1 MSLGKVGSVAFAGDF
16 MRFTPTVDGYR
27 SGQSQNVRWLFEL
40 VGALPLWRESG
51 VRVSLPMPD
60 ALMTK
65 LRRSA
70 APGTPWQAYVANA
83 ELAWARTYD
92 ELAYPE
98 FTAFF
103 DELAGHDLVIGFEL
117 PPALK
122 RHLHGLSVPYL
133 SLCIHPVRFLRD
145 LVLGATTNAPPLAA
159 RLRSISLGDEEV
171 AVQARRFRAMFAKQQ
186 PDAVALPTGLPL
198 LAGQTERDSVLIR
211 GGRFVDWPDCADA
224 AAHVLEPYPEV
235 ILLEHPLRPSSASI
249 VGFLR
254 NRLGKTVIATNV
266 NAYAAIFAPQP
277 APLMLTL
284 ASSLGVEAR
293 AAGMPS
299 HFLLDDP
306 RRKLSRPGVDV
317 DEMTMLGHT
326 VLTAAFWEAVLADRD
341 LAPPQPADRFLH
353 GDHYLRDTMGAWA
366 YGPLRTGLHDL
377 HVRKVLAPAAPL
389 EQARRS
395 ELLAALVGLPPGAE
409 VSAAVTAAAGV
420 ELVVKPPPTPPLQ
433 PHSCAV
439 VDLSGDTALQH
450 LVEGF
455 HAPEHWGCW
464 SHDLRCAIEVPVSP
478 AAEGCELTLTLP
490 IRAFEGMLEHAPVLR
505 ISSAGMVLAYVFFR
519 SDGPNPLD
527 VHVRL
532 RARAPTSRI
541 ELELSRRGSSATLGT
556 GDNRWLG
563 IALTRMTLTCK
574 PAQTAGAAA
583 QPGDGW
589 LSGVGPE
596 PQPLRLRL
604 HREQPTPAL
613 SP

>member
-1 MSLGKVGSVAFAGDF
+1 MSFGKIGSVAFAGDF
-16 MRFTPTVDGYR
+16 MRFTPTAGGYR

-40 VGALPLWRESG
+40 VGALPLWREAG

-60 ALMTK
+60 ALMTR

-70 APGTPWQAYVANA
+70 APGTPWQAYVDNA
-83 ELAWARTYD
+83 ESAWARSYD

-103 DELAGHDLVIGFEL
+103 DELASHDLVIGFEL

-145 LVLGATTNAPPLAA
+145 LVLGATTNAPSLAA
-159 RLRSISLGDEEV
+159 RLRTIGIGDDEV
-171 AVQARRFRAMFAKQQ
+171 AVQARRFRAMFAKQR
-186 PDAVALPTGLPL
+186 AAALALPSGLPL
-198 LAGQTERDSVLIR
+198 LAGQTERDSVLIQ
-211 GGRFVDWPDCADA
+211 GGRFFDWVDCADA
-224 AAHVLEPYPEV
+224 AAQALEPYPEV
-235 ILLEHPLRPSSASI
+235 VLLEHPLRPSSASI

-293 AAGMPS
+293 AAGMAA

-306 RRKLSRPGVDV
+306 RRQLSTPGVDI
-317 DEMTMLGHT
+317 DDMAMLGHT
-326 VLTAAFWEAVLADRD
+326 VLTAAFWEGVLTDGDAV
-341 LAPPQPADRFLH
+341 PPPPSDRFLY

-366 YGPLRTGLHDL
+366 YGPLRTGLHEL
-377 HVRKVLAPAAPL
+377 RVRKVMAPAAAL
-389 EQARRS
+389 EPARRGD
-395 ELLAALVGLPPGAE
+395 LLAALVGLPPGAE
-409 VSAAVTAAAGV
+409 VTPAATAAAGV
-420 ELVVKPPPTPPLQ
+420 ELVVKPPPTLPLQ
-433 PHSCAV
+433 AHSGAV

-464 SHDLRCAIEVPVSP
+464 SHDLHCVIEIPVSP
-478 AAEGCELTLTLP
+478 AAAGCELTVTLP
-490 IRAFEGMLEHAPVLR
+490 IRAFEGMLDHAPVLR
-505 ISSAGMVLAYVFFR
+505 ISSGGTLLAYVFFR
-519 SDGPNPLD
+519 RDGPSPLD
-527 VHVRL
+527 VRVRL

-541 ELELSRRGSSATLGT
+541 ELDLSRRASSAVLGN

-563 IALTRMTLTCK
+563 IALTRMTLTCE
-574 PAQTAGAAA
+574 PAPATGAAA
-583 QPGDGW
+583 QPVDSW
-589 LSGVGPE
+589 LSGIGPE
-596 PQPLRLRL
+596 PRPLYLR
-604 HREQPTPAL
+604 REQPAPAL